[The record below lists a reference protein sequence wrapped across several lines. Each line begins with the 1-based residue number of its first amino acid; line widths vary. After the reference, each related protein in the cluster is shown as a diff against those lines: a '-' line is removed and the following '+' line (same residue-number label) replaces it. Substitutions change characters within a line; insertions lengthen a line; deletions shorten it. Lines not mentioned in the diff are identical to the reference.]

1 MFDQII
7 RRYKIGK
14 SAEEKYFEIRHF
26 TRGRIIYTTFATLL
40 ADMAEHDAN
49 DYVVDLQGDANV
61 RGITLLEEYNA
72 DNLKQ
77 P

>member
-14 SAEEKYFEIRHF
+14 AAEEKYFEIRHV

-40 ADMAEHDAN
+40 ARMAEQDTN

-61 RGITLLEEYNA
+61 RGITVL
-72 DNLKQ
+72 DQ
-77 P
+77 